1 MERSNLKELH
11 DVECKE
17 KFCVEVTTMSA
28 ALEDLDP
35 EMEFNSTW
43 ETITEILKNKS

>member
-11 DVECKE
+11 EVESKE
-17 KFCVEVTTMSA
+17 KFCVEVTTVSA

-35 EMEFNSTW
+35 EVESNSTW
-43 ETITEILKNKS
+43 DTITENIKE